1 MPDFANLEISSE
13 SNTQIQALVS
23 DQNSHMG
30 FPILQKED
38 ELNLENNGCVELEQK
53 EDKLNLENNGCGEL
67 EKKADELILE
77 NNGFDELK
85 MKENNGCG
93 ELEISP
99 KMPDFGNL
107 LNPPNLEISS
117 ESNTQIEALVTD
129 QDSDMVFPILQKED
143 DLEQKKDELI
153 LENNGCGELE
163 QKENELNLENNGI
176 GEDELNLENNGCD
189 ELEISQKMPD
199 FGNLLNP
206 SSNLEISSE
215 SDNQMQILISDQ
227 DSHLGIPILL
237 KEDELKLENNGFG
250 ELEMKEEELILES
263 NGFDELK
270 LKNNGNLL
278 DPPNLEISSE
288 SDNQMQIL
296 KNNGCGLLEKKENEL
311 YLGKNG
317 CGELEMKEEELMLEN
332 NGCGEL
338 VMKED
343 ELMPENNGCVEL
355 EANENEL
362 ILENNGCCGELE
374 KKENELILEKNGYVE
389 LEMKEDE
396 LNLENSG
403 CVELEMKGDEL
414 VLEKNGYVE
423 LEMKENELNLD
434 NSGCELEVKEN
445 QLILENNGCGDLEM
459 KEDELILENNGC
471 GESEMKE
478 NQLILENNGCGELE
492 TKEDQLILENNGC
505 GELNLENNGCIE
517 LEMKENELIL
527 ENNGFGELEN
537 KEDELNLENNGC
549 VELEMKENELILEHN
564 GCGELEMKEDELILE
579 NNGCGE
585 LEQKEDELILENN
598 GCVELEQKED
608 ELILENNGCDEL
620 GFRGL
625 RPNGGGSVAK
635 KSLDEFVKDWV
646 DRRINGG
653 VDKRNCIL
661 PFLVHA
667 PKSLE
672 CSVCQRLIFPGEE
685 VECSVRDCTGV
696 FHSECAKEILG
707 SSSPKAFKCPQ
718 HVCYVCNKKIHLWR
732 CIRCPLASHDKCAAF
747 PEHVVHLNDQPG
759 RVICWKHPSDW
770 RLLEKHEASTSNL
783 EEIFKNLPL
792 PYMEEEFKIDI
803 NWKDMIDNRSE
814 PPPYVHIKRNVY
826 LIKRKRDDIN
836 ADIGCT
842 SCRSTECSDSC
853 VCSKMGT
860 NSNDSFT
867 IFCDLH
873 KYNWVQSISCSKA
886 CHCSD
891 MCSNRPFRR
900 DRRIKL
906 VKTELCGWGV
916 VAAESVNKGD
926 FIIEYIGEVI
936 DDALCEKRLWDMK
949 YKGVKNFY
957 MCELRKDFTI
967 DATFKGN
974 LSRFLNHSCDPNCKL
989 EKWQVEGE
997 TRVGVFAARSIEVG
1011 ESLTYDYRFVQFGP
1025 EVKCHCGASNCQGYL
1040 GSKKKITN
1048 KLDICWGL
1056 KRKRTSTSCLAIIK
1070 VNSC

>member
-1 MPDFANLEISSE
+1 M
-13 SNTQIQALVS
+13 
-23 DQNSHMG
+23 
-30 FPILQKED
+30 KE
-38 ELNLENNGCVELEQK
+38 N
-53 EDKLNLENNGCGEL
+53 KLNL
-67 EKKADELILE
+67 
-77 NNGFDELK
+77 
-85 MKENNGCG
+85 ENNGCG

-107 LNPPNLEISS
+107 LNPP
-117 ESNTQIEALVTD
+117 
-129 QDSDMVFPILQKED
+129 
-143 DLEQKKDELI
+143 
-153 LENNGCGELE
+153 
-163 QKENELNLENNGI
+163 
-176 GEDELNLENNGCD
+176 
-189 ELEISQKMPD
+189 
-199 FGNLLNP
+199 
-206 SSNLEISSE
+206 SNLEISSE

-237 KEDELKLENNGFG
+237 KEDNLEKKEDELKLENNGFG

-270 LKNNGNLL
+270 LENNGNLL

-296 KNNGCGLLEKKENEL
+296 KNNGCGLLEKKEDEL
-311 YLGKNG
+311 NPG
-317 CGELEMKEEELMLEN
+317 CGELEMKEEELKLKNNGCGELETKEDKLNLENSGSVELEMKEDELNLEKNGCCDELERKKDELNLENNGCCGELEMKEDELMLEN
-332 NGCGEL
+332 NDCGEL

-343 ELMPENNGCVEL
+343 EVILENNGCVELEMKEDELMLENNGCVEL

-362 ILENNGCCGELE
+362 NLENNGCCVELEMKENKLKLENNGCCGELE
-374 KKENELILEKNGYVE
+374 MKEDELNLENSGCVE

-403 CVELEMKGDEL
+403 CVELEMKEDE
-414 VLEKNGYVE
+414 
-423 LEMKENELNLD
+423 
-434 NSGCELEVKEN
+434 
-445 QLILENNGCGDLEM
+445 LILENSGCVELEM
-459 KEDELILENNGC
+459 KEDELILEN
-471 GESEMKE
+471 S
-478 NQLILENNGCGELE
+478 
-492 TKEDQLILENNGC
+492 
-505 GELNLENNGCIE
+505 
-517 LEMKENELIL
+517 
-527 ENNGFGELEN
+527 
-537 KEDELNLENNGC
+537 GC
-549 VELEMKENELILEHN
+549 VELEMKEDELILEN
-564 GCGELEMKEDELILE
+564 SGCVELEMKEDELILE
-579 NNGCGE
+579 NNGCGVLEMKEDELIRENNGCVE
-585 LEQKEDELILENN
+585 LEMKEDELTRKNNGCDELILENN
-598 GCVELEQKED
+598 GCAELE
-608 ELILENNGCDEL
+608 I
-620 GFRGL
+620 RGL
-625 RPNGGGSVAK
+625 RPSSGGSVAK

-646 DRRINGG
+646 ERKVNAGI
-653 VDKRNCIL
+653 DKRNCVL
-661 PFLVHA
+661 PFLIHA
-667 PKSLE
+667 PKSVE

-685 VECSVRDCTGV
+685 VECSVRDCPGI
-696 FHSECAKEILG
+696 FHLECAKEILG
-707 SSSPKAFKCPQ
+707 SSSPKTFKCPQ

-770 RLLEKHEASTSNL
+770 RLEKQHEAPASNL
-783 EEIFKNLPL
+783 EEIFKSLPL

-836 ADIGCT
+836 ADSGCT

-853 VCSKMGT
+853 VCR
-860 NSNDSFT
+860 
-867 IFCDLH
+867 
-873 KYNWVQSISCSKA
+873 VQSISCSKA

-1011 ESLTYDYRFVQFGP
+1011 EPLTYDYRFVQFGP

-1040 GSKKKITN
+1040 GSKKKITS